1 MKKNRNEFEVVED
14 EVPMV
19 EDEAPIGVE
28 TVDAGAQGTAKSW
41 HQRNREK
48 QLALHEA
55 GLKVYADL
63 LRKYPD
69 LSQEARDFFDTFL
82 SKKSVAPAVSV
93 DAFFA
98 PGTDVAAEKISTLPF
113 ADIYMATGLG
123 YREVKARLTKKF
135 GTAKI
140 IVLKTPE
147 GVQIGTAEFLKQ
159 SVFELTNAPAS
170 AAEPVEQ

>member
-1 MKKNRNEFEVVED
+1 MKNKNKDEFE
-14 EVPMV
+14 MI
-19 EDEAPIGVE
+19 EDEAPMGVE
-28 TVDAGAQGTAKSW
+28 TGESGAPVAQDATKTW

-82 SKKSVAPAVSV
+82 SKKSVAPAVAV

-98 PGTDVAAEKISTLPF
+98 PGTDVGADKISTLPF

-140 IVLKTPE
+140 ITLKTPE

-159 SVFELTNAPAS
+159 SVFELTNAPAP
-170 AAEPVEQ
+170 AAEPIVQ